1 MKELQRQ
8 STQIEKLQ
16 GSIDKAAMGNTSVAE
31 ILNSPV
37 DFGL

>member
-1 MKELQRQ
+1 LQRQ

-16 GSIDKAAMGNTSVAE
+16 GSVDKAAMGNTSVSE